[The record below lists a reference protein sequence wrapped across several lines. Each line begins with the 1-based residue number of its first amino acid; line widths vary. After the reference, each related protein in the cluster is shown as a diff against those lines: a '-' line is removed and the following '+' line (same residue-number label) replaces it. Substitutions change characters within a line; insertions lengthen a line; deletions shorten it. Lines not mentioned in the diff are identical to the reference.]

1 MIVGTSGHIDHG
13 KTALVRALT
22 GIDPDRLPEEK
33 RRGITIDLGFAHLR
47 TESGEAIS
55 FVDVP
60 GHERLIHNMV
70 AGSTGLDYA
79 LLVVAADDGPMSQ
92 THEHLVILD
101 LLGISRGV
109 VAISKIDLVPP
120 GRVAAVIEEVRELL
134 AASRLAGADLF
145 PVSAR
150 SGAGIDELKA
160 RLVRDSQ
167 IVLPRP
173 HTRFFRMPIDR
184 SFTVHG
190 VGRIVTGTVMAG
202 SVAPGDALT
211 ISPAGIEARVR
222 GLHVHG
228 RSVSSASTGERCAV
242 NLAGPRLQ
250 KQAIERGQ
258 WLLHPALNVPTDRID
273 VRLHVAS
280 SERKPLEHWTMATLH
295 IGAARLDAFAA
306 MLDRP
311 ALLPGETGL
320 VQLVASRPIA
330 ALHGDRFIL
339 RDHAARRTIAGG
351 WVLDPW
357 PPHRGRRRPE
367 RLARLRAG
375 EADDEAE
382 ALAGLL
388 EMSPD
393 GVDLAAFTRARNS
406 SAGPDRL
413 TAEGRLVTVSQGG
426 VQRGFGPAA
435 WTEVRRQVT
444 ARLIELHDRFPQMRG
459 FAPEVVRSLALP
471 DSGGEVFRAIVSAL
485 ASENTIELDGN
496 LIRMPGMRPRF
507 TSADEES
514 WALIASAIACRPF
527 DPPSLREH
535 AAQLGISEARAN
547 TLLRGFANAGRLMQL
562 GGRTFFLTTDLPK
575 LAKVLERL
583 ASQSRDAEVATSA
596 FRDAIGASRRK
607 AIEILEF
614 FDSIG
619 ATARRGNGRSLH
631 RDRLARWV
639 AADLPEDQ
647 GKRSA
652 PGGAAGLQIQ

>member
-79 LLVVAADDGPMSQ
+79 LLVVAADDGPMPQ

-150 SGAGIDELKA
+150 SGAGI
-160 RLVRDSQ
+160 
-167 IVLPRP
+167 
-173 HTRFFRMPIDR
+173 
-184 SFTVHG
+184 
-190 VGRIVTGTVMAG
+190 
-202 SVAPGDALT
+202 DALT

-330 ALHGDRFIL
+330 ALHGDRVIL

-375 EADDEAE
+375 EADDETE

-435 WTEVRRQVT
+435 WTEVRQQVT

-459 FAPEVVRSLALP
+459 FAPEVVRSLAVP
-471 DSGGEVFRAIVSAL
+471 ASGGEVFRAIVSAL

-619 ATARRGNGRSLH
+619 ATVRRGNGRSLH